1 MTGIICATETEMKA
15 IINEI
20 EGIKENK
27 IGRITFFE
35 GKFNDKDI
43 VFVQSGIGKVNASV
57 TATLLIEKYDIDE
70 VIFSGV
76 AGALDKV
83 VGIGDIVIADDVVQH
98 DFAVE
103 AFGYKKGQIPQMEVW
118 SFKGDEDLI
127 KKVKEISDDEIKL
140 HYGRILTGDQFIYK
154 REEKLDLGK
163 EFEALCVDMESGAVA
178 QVCYLMNVK
187 FLIIRSISDSVTDES
202 SMEYDK
208 FAELAAENSKKILK
222 KIIN

>member
-1 MTGIICATETEMKA
+1 MKA

-35 GKFNDKDI
+35 GKFNNKDI
-43 VFVQSGIGKVNASV
+43 VFVQSGIGKVNAAV
-57 TATLLIEKYDIDE
+57 TATFLIDKYDIDE

-127 KKVKEISDDEIKL
+127 KKVKETSDDEIKL
-140 HYGRILTGDQFIYK
+140 HYGRILTGDKFIYK

>member
-35 GKFNDKDI
+35 GKFNNKDI
-43 VFVQSGIGKVNASV
+43 VFVQSGIGKVNAAV
-57 TATLLIEKYDIDE
+57 TATLLIDKYDIDE

-83 VGIGDIVIADDVVQH
+83 VGIGDVVIADDVVQH
-98 DFAVE
+98 DFEVE
-103 AFGYKKGQIPQMEVW
+103 VFGYKKGQIPQMEVW
-118 SFKGDEDLI
+118 SFKGNEDLI
-127 KKVKEISDDEIKL
+127 EKVKKTSDGEIKL
-140 HYGRILTGDQFIYK
+140 HYGRILTGDQFVHK
-154 REEKLDLGK
+154 REEKLELGK

>member
-20 EGIKENK
+20 EDIKENK

-43 VFVQSGIGKVNASV
+43 VFVQSGIGKVNAAV

-83 VGIGDIVIADDVVQH
+83 VEIGDIVIADDVVQH

-118 SFKGDEDLI
+118 SCKGGGDLI
-127 KKVKEISDDEIKL
+127 KKVKETKDDKIKL
-140 HYGRILTGDQFIYK
+140 HY
-154 REEKLDLGK
+154 
-163 EFEALCVDMESGAVA
+163 
-178 QVCYLMNVK
+178 
-187 FLIIRSISDSVTDES
+187 
-202 SMEYDK
+202 
-208 FAELAAENSKKILK
+208 
-222 KIIN
+222 

>member
-20 EGIKENK
+20 EGIKGNK

-43 VFVQSGIGKVNASV
+43 VFVQSGIGKVNAAV

-83 VGIGDIVIADDVVQH
+83 VGIGDVVIADDVVQH
-98 DFAVE
+98 DFEVE

-118 SFKGDEDLI
+118 SFKGNEDLI
-127 KKVKEISDDEIKL
+127 EKVKKTSDGEIKL
-140 HYGRILTGDQFIYK
+140 HYRRILTGDQFVHK
-154 REEKLDLGK
+154 REEKL
-163 EFEALCVDMESGAVA
+163 E
-178 QVCYLMNVK
+178 
-187 FLIIRSISDSVTDES
+187 
-202 SMEYDK
+202 
-208 FAELAAENSKKILK
+208 
-222 KIIN
+222 